1 MFAIVWCLQV
11 VVGVTSSFW
20 AVCVHFRFV
29 FFVMQ
34 TLLDMYCARINLLN
48 LVVAFLLLFFG
59 SFRDCIFCSVNR
71 LATRIYACSFSF
83 ALASLLIFLPLS
95 CLCTSIPY
103 RKPLAYPPSLQMI
116 PSDQHDHRSPLPV
129 FLHCVHPPQNIPF
142 SAIWGSLYL
151 VFTSL
156 LDYTSIPIHP
166 NQFTPICAHS
176 HHFSPNSPKRDVW
189 GNFTD
194 HGGRKD
200 VPLAHFCLFVPCFAV
215 RPCPLT
221 PAHPCKPIGTYFQPY
236 LCIYSLFMCV
246 FIYNLTKKY

>member
-11 VVGVTSSFW
+11 VVGATSSFW

-29 FFVMQ
+29 FFVIQ
-34 TLLDMYCARINLLN
+34 TLLDIYCARINLLN

-176 HHFSPNSPKRDVW
+176 HHFSPNSPKRDVR
-189 GNFTD
+189 GNFPG
-194 HGGRKD
+194 HR
-200 VPLAHFCLFVPCFAV
+200 VWIRSLHNHFCFPVHCFGF
-215 RPCPLT
+215 RMLPSSQR
-221 PAHPCKPIGTYFQPY
+221 AHTKPIRTH
-236 LCIYSLFMCV
+236 SHLFLSVYTIIFHM
-246 FIYNLTKKY
+246 L

>member
-11 VVGVTSSFW
+11 VVGATSSFW

-29 FFVMQ
+29 FFVIQ
-34 TLLDMYCARINLLN
+34 TLLDIYCARINLLN

-59 SFRDCIFCSVNR
+59 SFRDCIFCSVDR

-176 HHFSPNSPKRDVW
+176 HHFSPNSPKRDVR
-189 GNFTD
+189 GNFPNHRSGAEKMSHLLIFASLCLVLLCARALLPQRT
-194 HGGRKD
+194 HANPS
-200 VPLAHFCLFVPCFAV
+200 VPIFNHICVYIV
-215 RPCPLT
+215 
-221 PAHPCKPIGTYFQPY
+221 
-236 LCIYSLFMCV
+236 YSYVCSY
-246 FIYNLTKKY
+246 II